1 LSKIQEEQGAA
12 VIDLHKQL
20 GKHVRDM
27 HTWKDFLEQDKEYD
41 SVDLHITMAEDLKS
55 ETFVNKVDIIDGA
68 FNEETSLLAKLL
80 IERKGGKPV
89 VSNND
94 APKRKKVTKKKKNKL
109 LVLLFIL

>member
-12 VIDLHKQL
+12 VIDLHKHL

-41 SVDLHITMAEDLKS
+41 SVDLHITMAEDLKA
-55 ETFVNKVDIIDGA
+55 ETFEAKVDIIEGA

-80 IERKGGKPV
+80 LEKKGHKAVESKEV
-89 VSNND
+89 VS
-94 APKRKKVTKKKKNKL
+94 RKKKRRKVK
-109 LVLLFIL
+109 I

>member
-12 VIDLHKQL
+12 VIDLHKHL

-55 ETFVNKVDIIDGA
+55 ELFEAKVDIIEGA
-68 FNEETSLLAKLL
+68 FHEETSMLSKLL
-80 IERKGGKPV
+80 LERKGQRAVDNKEEP
-89 VSNND
+89 
-94 APKRKKVTKKKKNKL
+94 RKKKGAKK
-109 LVLLFIL
+109 